1 MLHHEISGDANAQPS
16 ELLETGALW
25 NGDPGVFLQA
35 LRDAH
40 LVDLL
45 GLVIDWDKR
54 LERYTLFLLKE
65 EKQNEKRRSAATQR
79 KRDERKRDAEKAE
92 DATIAIL
99 RQKDAGT
106 ARTEQVGTEQDRT
119 EQPLEPN
126 KNEPNKIEPSTPE
139 PNTDRTEHARTVKN
153 VTHKRE
159 TNQESNREIKPANA
173 PPAIGSVVRSPE
185 IDTCRPLKTEVGSFF
200 QKVESP
206 TWRAMRG
213 SCSRWA

>member
-1 MLHHEISGDANAQPS
+1 MAWMPTDNDNDVHNPRIQILARKLGCSHAAAVGHWTAFRLWMLHHEISGDVNAQPS

-79 KRDERKRDAEKAE
+79 KRDERKRDAEKAQ

-99 RQKDAGT
+99 RR
-106 ARTEQVGTEQDRT
+106 RTLE
-119 EQPLEPN
+119 PLEPN
-126 KNEPNKIEPSTPE
+126 KLEPNKIEPNNRWNRIRTNRTRSNRVRRNRTQTE
-139 PNTDRTEHARTVKN
+139 PNTLE
-153 VTHKRE
+153 
-159 TNQESNREIKPANA
+159 P
-173 PPAIGSVVRSPE
+173 
-185 IDTCRPLKTEVGSFF
+185 
-200 QKVESP
+200 
-206 TWRAMRG
+206 
-213 SCSRWA
+213 